1 MSLARSGEVY
11 MLALQVLRWLLLGVE
26 IGIALPIL
34 YLCIVSVS
42 AILASKS
49 RTAGH
54 TYAHSKRINFA
65 ILIPA
70 HNEEVILGT
79 LLESLSALAYPKDQ
93 YTVHVVADNCTDTT
107 AKVARAV
114 GWVNVHERF
123 DDVKRSK
130 GYALGWLLQK
140 LEENQLFYD
149 AYVILDADSVVE
161 ANFLQAMAAEL
172 AEGARVLQACNTV
185 LNVAEAPSATI
196 RWIAMTLINHVRP
209 LGRNALGASST
220 LTGNGMCF
228 SRSALVDHPWQA
240 YSIAEDYQYYLSLV
254 EQGERVRYVP
264 EAVVRSQMPTTFTQM
279 RTQDIRWEIA
289 NLGQQNWQIALGL
302 LRAGMRSRDMVRIEA
317 IAELLTPPLSFLV
330 CICFLTLVS
339 SLLAWSP
346 PEVILSLLLNIGVLF
361 YVGTAFYFLRP
372 PLSIYKVLL
381 SAPGFMLWKL
391 WVYVVLRRR
400 KNHTSVWK
408 QTTRNA

>member
-1 MSLARSGEVY
+1 
-11 MLALQVLRWLLLGVE
+11 MLVLVLQVFRWLLVGVE
-26 IGIALPIL
+26 LLIALPIL
-34 YLCIVSVS
+34 YLCIVSIA

-49 RTAGH
+49 RTKEH
-54 TYAHSKRINFA
+54 TYTYSKPINFA

-70 HNEEVILGT
+70 HNEEIILGT
-79 LLESLSALAYPKDQ
+79 LLESLSALTYPKDL
-93 YTVHVVADNCTDTT
+93 YTVHVIADNCTDNT
-107 AKVARAV
+107 AELARAV
-114 GWVNVHERF
+114 GWANVHERF

-140 LEENQLFYD
+140 LEENQMFYD

-161 ANFLQAMAAEL
+161 PDFLQAMAARL
-172 AEGARVLQACNTV
+172 AEGARVLQARYTV
-185 LNVAEAPSATI
+185 LNVAEAPSATL

-228 SRSALVDHPWQA
+228 SRSALLDHPWQA

-254 EQGERVRYVP
+254 KQGERVRYVP
-264 EAVVRSQMPTTFTQM
+264 AAVVRAQMPTTFTQM
-279 RTQDIRWEIA
+279 RAQDIRWEIA
-289 NLGQQNWQIALGL
+289 DIGQRHWQIALRL

-330 CICFLTLVS
+330 CMCFLTVIGSLV
-339 SLLAWSP
+339 AWSLP
-346 PEVILSLLLNIGVLF
+346 GAILSLLLNIGLFF

-372 PLSIYKVLL
+372 PLSTYKVFL

-391 WVYVVLRRR
+391 WVYLVLRRR
-400 KNHTSVWK
+400 KSHTSVWK
-408 QTTRNA
+408 PTIRNA

>member
-1 MSLARSGEVY
+1 
-11 MLALQVLRWLLLGVE
+11 MLALQVFRWLLLGAE
-26 IGIALPIL
+26 ILIALPIL
-34 YLCIVSVS
+34 YLCVVSFS
-42 AILASKS
+42 AILASKNRS
-49 RTAGH
+49 GAH
-54 TYAHSKRINFA
+54 THSKPTPINFA

-70 HNEEVILGT
+70 HNEELILGD
-79 LLESLSALAYPKDQ
+79 LLESLSTLAYPKDQ
-93 YTVHVVADNCTDTT
+93 YTVHVVADNCTDNT
-107 AKVARAV
+107 AKQARAV

-130 GYALGWLLQK
+130 GYALSWLFQK
-140 LEENQLFYD
+140 LEEDQLFYD
-149 AYVILDADSVVE
+149 AYVILDADSIVE
-161 ANFLQAMAAEL
+161 PNFLQALAAEL
-172 AEGARVLQACNTV
+172 AKGTRVLQANNTV
-185 LNVAEAPSATI
+185 LNVTEAPSATL

-220 LTGNGMCF
+220 LTGNGMCL
-228 SRSALVDHPWQA
+228 SRSVLMHHPWQA

-254 EQGERVRYVP
+254 QQGERVRYVP
-264 EAVVRSQMPTTFTQM
+264 GAVARSQMPTTFTQM

-289 NLGQQNWQIALGL
+289 NLGQGNWRIALGL
-302 LRAGMRSRDMVRIEA
+302 LRAGLRSRDMVRIEA

-346 PEVILSLLLNIGVLF
+346 SEAIFSLVLNIGLF
-361 YVGTAFYFLRP
+361 FYIGTAFYFLRP

-391 WVYVVLRRR
+391 WVYLVLRRS
-400 KNHTSVWK
+400 KKHTSEWK
-408 QTTRNA
+408 HTTRTA